1 MIWPLSYLIGA
12 VIILLVVVIAN
23 QRIMIDILR
32 SFQTP
37 EQHTEETRGKLS
49 LDEKPNWRQK

>member
-12 VIILLVVVIAN
+12 VIILLIVIIVT
-23 QRIMIDILR
+23 QRQILDVLR

-37 EQHTEETRGKLS
+37 EQHTEQNKGKLH
-49 LDEKPNWRQK
+49 LDEKPDWRQK